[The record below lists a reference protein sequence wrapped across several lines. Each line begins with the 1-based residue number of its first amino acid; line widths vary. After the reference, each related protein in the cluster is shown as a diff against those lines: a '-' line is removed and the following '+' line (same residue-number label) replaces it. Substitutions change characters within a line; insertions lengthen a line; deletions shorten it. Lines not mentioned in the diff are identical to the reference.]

1 MRRNPVESLWAVMER
16 HPWITLALILALQ
29 TAFTLD
35 ARALWFSDEVRYAN
49 AYENLIKAGKWVVLY
64 LNGLPYPDKPPVYF
78 WLLAGLDKLTPFDP
92 PELFFVAAAL
102 SGLFFVYASQVLA
115 KYMGL
120 DRKTR
125 LASGLILLSAFFFI
139 QLSHYSRMDLLFAAF
154 IILSHGCFYHAF
166 TSEKSS
172 RAILGGFALAAA
184 AVMTKGPLGLIFPLL
199 TSAAFLGWRGEL
211 GKLRNQAMLGGLSV
225 FLAVILAW
233 ILAALAVE
241 GRDFVHNILYTQ
253 IFVRATNTFHHKEA
267 FYYYI
272 LALPPAWL
280 PWTLAVLA
288 DPKSIPGPARLA
300 ELWRKRKT
308 GGDPAQVWLWAMLL
322 SGFIFLSCLSGKV
335 LVYILPLFAPLS
347 MLTADKIL
355 TQSEKA
361 NHKTWAIIA
370 GFLLLLAVAAPITKN
385 FLPFE
390 IKGLWYTTLILGP
403 AGLLLFVLGGKGTK
417 APLLALVLAVTV
429 WIPPL
434 YNCTLASLD
443 PLLSPQKTGLEMRG
457 YAEKGYHPVAYRI
470 YPGIFTYYAGKNVE
484 EVTERAQL
492 REIMARQDKVALV
505 MRAINWDEPWD
516 FKPQGFTKVM
526 EQSVAGMTYYLLVRD
541 ERPGN

>member
-1 MRRNPVESLWAVMER
+1 MRRNPAESLWAAMER
-16 HPWITLALILALQ
+16 HPWIALALILALQ

-49 AYENLIKAGKWVVLY
+49 AFENLIKAGKWVVLY

-78 WLLAGLDKLTPFDP
+78 WLLAAIHKLTPFDMP
-92 PELFFVAAAL
+92 RLFFVAAAL
-102 SGLFFVYASQVLA
+102 SGLFFLYATQILA
-115 KYMGL
+115 KTLGL
-120 DRKTR
+120 DKKTR
-125 LASGLILLSAFFFI
+125 LASGLILLSALFFI
-139 QLSHYSRMDLLFAAF
+139 QLTHYSRMDLLFAGF
-154 IILSHGCFYHAF
+154 IIFSQACFYGGF
-166 TSEKSS
+166 TRDNGGK
-172 RAILGGFALAAA
+172 AILCGFALAAA

-211 GKLRNQAMLGGLSV
+211 GKLRSRAVLGGLGI
-225 FLAVILAW
+225 FLALILAW

-280 PWTLAVLA
+280 PWTLTLLA

-300 ELWRKRKT
+300 EMWRNRRT
-308 GGDPAQVWLWAMLL
+308 SGDPAKVWLWAMFLG
-322 SGFIFLSCLSGKV
+322 GFIFLSCLSGKV

-347 MLTADKIL
+347 LLTADKL
-355 TQSEKA
+355 FSQSEA
-361 NHKTWAIIA
+361 AGRKTWTLMA
-370 GFLLLLAVAAPITKN
+370 GFFLLIAVAAPVSKN

-403 AGLLLFVLGGKGTK
+403 AGLLLLALRGRGVRV
-417 APLLALVLAVTV
+417 PLLAVILAVTIWV
-429 WIPPL
+429 PPL
-434 YNCTLASLD
+434 YNTTLASLD
-443 PLLSPQKTGLEMRG
+443 PVLSPKQTGLAMRG
-457 YAEKGYHPVAYRI
+457 YVEKGYHPTAYRI
-470 YPGIFTYYAGKNVE
+470 YPGIFTYYTGKNIE
-484 EVTERAQL
+484 EVTERIQL
-492 REIMARQDKVALV
+492 RGILERHDKVALI

-516 FKPQGFTKVM
+516 NKPQGFTKAM

-541 ERPGN
+541 Q